1 MNKSTVTISLLVLGL
16 LAGYGCSQ
24 EQEAPQQQKELVRN
38 VNVQTEVLQPR
49 EFERYLRLVGT
60 VSSENDVIISSEVS
74 GRIERYYR
82 PKGAQVQKGENI
94 LKIEDSKLLS
104 EKARLEAQTE
114 QAREQYQRL
123 KQVFEEDS
131 IGSEIDIINAKAV
144 YEQSKAALAS
154 IIVDLENTTVKAP
167 FDAVLEER
175 MLEVG
180 EMASPGAPL
189 FRLIGSNELKVNVGV
204 PSRFSDVVKK
214 GDKAQVWFE
223 FETSDTLSLPITY
236 VGQSI
241 DPDARTFQVEI
252 ALPERTE
259 NYKVDMVANVKLR
272 TLHQE
277 NALVIGQE
285 YLYQKEGGYVVYT
298 VGQDDEGNLV
308 AKEQPVTVGSS
319 YENRVVIA
327 EGLQAGDELI
337 TIGSSFVQNNMRITI
352 VEDENAGL
360 AQRD

>member
-1 MNKSTVTISLLVLGL
+1 MNKSTVIISLLVLGL
-16 LAGYGCSQ
+16 MAGYGCSQ
-24 EQEAPQQQKELVRN
+24 EQQAPQQQEELVRN
-38 VNVQTEVLQPR
+38 VNVQTETLQPG

-60 VSSENDVIISSEVS
+60 VSSENDVIVSSEVS
-74 GRIERYYR
+74 GRIERYYVA
-82 PKGAQVQKGENI
+82 KGATVQKGERI
-94 LKIEDSKLLS
+94 LKIDDSKLLR

-131 IGSEIDIINAKAV
+131 VGSEIDIINAKTA
-144 YEQSKAALAS
+144 YEQSRAALES
-154 IIVDLENTTVKAP
+154 IKVDLGNTTVKAP

-180 EMASPGAPL
+180 EMASPGTPL
-189 FRLIGSNELKVNVGV
+189 LRLIGSSQLRVNVGV

-214 GDKAQVWFE
+214 GDKAQIWFE
-223 FETSDTLSLPITY
+223 FETSDTLSLPITF

-241 DPDARTFQVEI
+241 DPDARTFQAEI

-259 NYKVDMVANVKLR
+259 DYKVDMVANIRLR
-272 TLHQE
+272 TLHKE
-277 NALVIGQE
+277 DALVIGQE
-285 YLYQKEGGYVVYT
+285 YLYQKEDGYVVFT
-298 VGQDDEGNLV
+298 VGRNEEGDTV
-308 AKEQPVTVGSS
+308 AKEQPVEVGSS
-319 YENRVVIA
+319 YENRVVIT

-352 VEDENAGL
+352 VDGNDAGL